1 MYAREYYV
9 SFYSLKCMTV
19 LSKRMRVTSFDN
31 KFLDIPFL
39 ITYVASLKILIS
51 HYYFLQGHFLV
62 REHLLP
68 GAWVGSCCSG
78 VGVKIMG

>member
-1 MYAREYYV
+1 
-9 SFYSLKCMTV
+9 MTV
-19 LSKRMRVTSFDN
+19 LSRRMKVRSFDN

-39 ITYVASLKILIS
+39 ITYVASQKILIS

-62 REHLLP
+62 RERLLP
-68 GAWVGSCCSG
+68 GAGVGSCGRG